1 MSVNVDGDQTDEV
14 NPNDANMDSDDVD
27 VDDGNDVKYD
37 NVVDDDD
44 INVNINHVDIFDTI
58 NWKILTSDWVKIL
71 VE

>member
-14 NPNDANMDSDDVD
+14 NPDDANMDSDDVD